1 MFTLNSFLFLQTMQ
15 SSKKKK
21 SFQVPVTSLIGSSY
35 ANLLDI
41 AAMRKIDKG
50 YKVKYAL
57 TNAVARILDLFQLFE
72 RGQYKSTIESVK
84 IDQPPIFIIGFWRSG
99 TTVLHNLLC
108 QNPDF
113 GFVNTYQAVFPNH
126 SLSNQWW
133 LKKIANL
140 VLPENRPGDN
150 MKLNFEFPQEEEIAL
165 GNLQPISFY
174 NFFYFPNDFEEFVA
188 RSLYFKDVTDTEF
201 EKWKLA
207 YTNLIKVAIA
217 NTKGKQFISKN
228 PPNTF
233 RIKQILEIFPDA
245 KFIYIHRNTYETIY
259 SFQGFVHGVHEGIK
273 YQNYDES
280 AHDHLLIDLY
290 KQMADV
296 YEKDKLLIPEGQLVE
311 VKFEHFE
318 NNMKE
323 EVSRI
328 YKKLGIQGIDK
339 AKPYMDSYLKEIG
352 DYKRRTHELDKN
364 FKKQVDDRLG
374 DLVEL

>member
-1 MFTLNSFLFLQTMQ
+1 MQ
-15 SSKKKK
+15 SQKKNS
-21 SFQVPVTSLIGSSY
+21 SFQLPVTSLIGSSY
-35 ANLLDI
+35 SNLLDI
-41 AAMRKIDKG
+41 AGNRKIDKG
-50 YKVKYAL
+50 FKLKYGL
-57 TNAVARILDLFQLFE
+57 TKAISRILDVFQVLE
-72 RGQYKSTIESVK
+72 RGKYKSMLENIQ

-133 LKKIANL
+133 LKRIANL
-140 VLPENRPGDN
+140 LLPENRPGDN

-174 NFFYFPNDFEEFVA
+174 NFFYFPNDFEEFVTK
-188 RSLYFKDVTDTEF
+188 SLYFRNVSEKEK
-201 EKWKLA
+201 EKWNTA
-207 YTNLIKVAIA
+207 YINLIKIAIA

-245 KFIYIHRNTYETIY
+245 KFIYIHRNTYETIQ
-259 SFQGFVHGVHEGIK
+259 SFQGFVHGVHEGITYQK
-273 YQNYDES
+273 YDDKVHNI
-280 AHDHLLIDLY
+280 LLTDLY
-290 KQMADV
+290 KQMLGV
-296 YEKDKLLIPEGQLVE
+296 YEKDKLLIPEGQLAE

-323 EVSRI
+323 EVVRI
-328 YKKLGIQGIDK
+328 YETLGLKGLDK
-339 AKPYMDSYLKEIG
+339 AMPFMDKYLEEIG
-352 DYKRRTHELDKN
+352 SYKRRNHEIDKE
-364 FKKQVDDRLG
+364 FKNRVDKQLG
-374 DLVEL
+374 NLVEM